1 MDTVKMLNQIFQVCV
16 IPLLGILTAY
26 LVQFIQVKKNELIA
40 STDSELQKKY
50 LNLLADTITKC
61 VQATNQTYVDALKEK
76 NAFTPEAQKEAFNK
90 TLNAVL
96 SILNDEAKTYLNKA
110 LGDLNAYITNQIEA
124 QVKAAKQAQTEEKK

>member
-124 QVKAAKQAQTEEKK
+124 QVKAAKQAQAEEKK

>member
-1 MDTVKMLNQIFQVCV
+1 MDIVKMLNQIFQVCV

-26 LVQFIQVKKNELIA
+26 LVQFIQVKKSELIA
-40 STDSELQKKY
+40 STDLDLQKKY
-50 LNLLADTITKC
+50 LSLLADTITKC

-96 SILNDEAKTYLNKA
+96 LILNDEAKTYLNKA
-110 LGDLNAYITNQIEA
+110 LGDLNTYITNQIEA
-124 QVKAAKQAQTEEKK
+124 QVKAAKQAEEKK

>member
-124 QVKAAKQAQTEEKK
+124 QVKAAKQAAEEKK

>member
-110 LGDLNAYITNQIEA
+110 LGDLNTYITNQIEA
-124 QVKAAKQAQTEEKK
+124 QVKAAKQAQAEEKK

>member
-1 MDTVKMLNQIFQVCV
+1 MDIVKMLNQIFQVCA

-26 LVQFIQVKKNELIA
+26 LVQFIQVKKSELIA
-40 STDSELQKKY
+40 STDLDLQKKY
-50 LNLLADTITKC
+50 LSLLADTITKC

-96 SILNDEAKTYLNKA
+96 LILNDEAKTYLNKA
-110 LGDLNAYITNQIEA
+110 LGDLNTYITNQIEA
-124 QVKAAKQAQTEEKK
+124 QVKAAKQAEEKK